1 METGLHALQQHSD
14 LILIQVKQRPASAKI
29 SLYTF
34 QTFVLM
40 TVKIAY
46 VPVM

>member
-1 METGLHALQQHSD
+1 METGLHALLQHLD
-14 LILIQVKQRPASAKI
+14 LILIQASQRPASVKI

-46 VPVM
+46 VLVM